1 MDALMNTTPG
11 GGGKPVRIST
21 KEIAFLTDKEHKTVL
36 RDTRSMLVELY
47 CADLVGDFAPAGVTR
62 RAETIRSKADE
73 ILIKQY
79 GPGTNWYHLGFEI
92 IRSGNA
98 TVEILL
104 DREHAMTLVT
114 GYDIKLR
121 KRVVD
126 KLSELEQVQTSIPTT
141 AEALAQVFRMV
152 ADSERAQAQQ
162 TAFNAQMAE
171 RVEIVEQTAA
181 LKAKPQN
188 AETRSEVRRRMNR
201 VHGLSEVIVDTVL
214 DHAGYGIRPFAMVKN
229 SHEDAQGSS
238 YGVYWIRDISALFK
252 RFASE
257 CRPHSA
263 TMVRHPIISRPFK
276 LAKGGAK

>member
-21 KEIAFLTDKEHKTVL
+21 RQIAETTEKQHKHVL
-36 RDTRSMLVELY
+36 RDARHMLVDLY
-47 CADLVGDFAPAGVTR
+47 GVDGQTFEAMLRDGPNLDHVGIEVVMAGRGAYV
-62 RAETIRSKADE
+62 A
-73 ILIKQY
+73 
-79 GPGTNWYHLGFEI
+79 
-92 IRSGNA
+92 
-98 TVEILL
+98 EILL

-126 KLSELEQVQTSIPTT
+126 KLSELEQVQPVIPTT
-141 AEALAQVFRMV
+141 AEAFANAFRLLAD
-152 ADSERAQAQQ
+152 AERRQTEQ
-162 TAFNAQMAE
+162 TAAIAHVVE

-201 VHGLSEVIVDTVL
+201 VHGLSEVIVDAVL
-214 DHAGYGIRPFAMVKN
+214 DHPGYGLRPFAMVKN
-229 SHEDAQGSS
+229 SHEEAQGSS

-252 RFASE
+252 RFTSE

>member
-1 MDALMNTTPG
+1 MDALMNTMPG

-21 KEIAFLTDKEHKTVL
+21 RQVAETTEKLHKHVL
-36 RDTRSMLVELY
+36 RDTRQMLVGLY
-47 CADLVGDFAPAGVTR
+47 GAEGQTFEAMMKDGPDLDHVGVGVVMAGRGEYV
-62 RAETIRSKADE
+62 A
-73 ILIKQY
+73 
-79 GPGTNWYHLGFEI
+79 
-92 IRSGNA
+92 
-98 TVEILL
+98 EILL

-126 KLSELEQVQTSIPTT
+126 KLSELEQVQPTIPTT

-152 ADSERAQAQQ
+152 ADSERREAQQ
-162 TAFNAQMAE
+162 NAFNSQIVE
-171 RVEIVEQTAA
+171 RVEIVEQTAP

-188 AETRSEVRRRMNR
+188 AETRSEARRRMNR
-201 VHGLSEVIVDTVL
+201 VHGLSEAIVDTVL
-214 DHAGYGIRPFAMVKN
+214 DHSGYGIRPFAMVKN

-257 CRPHSA
+257 CTPHSS

-276 LAKGGAK
+276 LSKIG